1 MKDFDGKTV
10 GWDNGKTVQGSTGE
24 MNGIFADFM
33 TCLKKLRKDMTKRID
48 RVDERAQFGP

>member
-1 MKDFDGKTV
+1 M

-24 MNGIFADFM
+24 MRGMFADFM

-48 RVDERAQFGP
+48 RVDERAQFGQ